1 MSQSNTTRATDGAD
15 DDGIGAAV
23 AALREL
29 LSQAV
34 MLPRDI
40 LRETLDDAVR
50 RGRMTREDAEELV
63 ERLAGLG
70 RQQTEETLARV
81 EALVT
86 RPTRTAATGAR
97 DRAQR
102 AVKRPP
108 GTDRVLR
115 EVDRARRAAGLG
127 SSFPITNYEELT
139 AAQIIGRLG
148 ELTPADLRRVRD
160 HERRNAN
167 RKSVLAAVDKQL
179 A

>member
-1 MSQSNTTRATDGAD
+1 MSQSTNRRTPDSNEDGV
-15 DDGIGAAV
+15 GAVV

-29 LSQAV
+29 LSSAV
-34 MLPRDI
+34 MLPRDL

-63 ERLAGLG
+63 DRLAGAG
-70 RQQTEETLARV
+70 RQQTEETLARI
-81 EALVT
+81 EQLVAPG
-86 RPTRTAATGAR
+86 RSAATGAR

-127 SSFPITNYEELT
+127 SAFPITNYEELT
-139 AAQIIGRLG
+139 AAQVIQRLG
-148 ELTPADLRRVRD
+148 ELSPSDLRRVRQ

>member
-1 MSQSNTTRATDGAD
+1 MAKSDATRPEEETDEGLS
-15 DDGIGAAV
+15 AAL
-23 AALREL
+23 AALREV

-50 RGRMTREDAEELV
+50 RGRMTREDAEELID
-63 ERLAGLG
+63 RLAGVG
-70 RQQTEETLARV
+70 RQQTEDALARI
-81 EALVT
+81 EQLAG
-86 RPTRTAATGAR
+86 RPSRAATGAR

-115 EVDRARRAAGLG
+115 EVDRARRVAGLG
-127 SSFPITNYEELT
+127 SAFPITNYEELT
-139 AAQIIGRLG
+139 AAQITGRLG
-148 ELTPADLRRVRD
+148 ELSGADLRRVRD

-167 RKSVLAAVDKQL
+167 RKSVLAAIDKQL
-179 A
+179 G

>member
-1 MSQSNTTRATDGAD
+1 MPQPKNTDPAD
-15 DDGIGAAV
+15 EGLGAAV

-63 ERLAGLG
+63 DRLAGVG
-70 RQQTEETLARV
+70 RQQTEETLARI
-81 EALVT
+81 EQLVGA
-86 RPTRTAATGAR
+86 PTRNAATGAR

-102 AVKRPP
+102 AVKRTP
-108 GTDRVLR
+108 GSDRVLR

-127 SSFPITNYEELT
+127 ATFPITSYDELT
-139 AAQIIGRLG
+139 AAQITGRLG
-148 ELTPADLRRVRD
+148 ELSPTDLRRVRE

-167 RKSVLAAVDKQL
+167 RKSVLAAIDKQL
-179 A
+179 G